1 MEGREDIMVVMKEV
15 KDREGQ
21 KYWVN
26 KDNIEYIAEVGRE
39 YAVRFTS
46 GSVLRVDE
54 KTAKEL
60 MEGYAKTRKD
70 VQLRPKAKG
79 V

>member
-1 MEGREDIMVVMKEV
+1 MIEDV
-15 KDREGQ
+15 KGK

-26 KDNIEYIAEVGRE
+26 TDNIEYIADVGME

-46 GSVLRVDE
+46 GVVLRVDE

-60 MEGYAKTRKD
+60 IKGYAKKRKD
-70 VQLRPKAKG
+70 VQPGSEARK

>member
-1 MEGREDIMVVMKEV
+1 MIEDV
-15 KDREGQ
+15 KGT

-26 KDNIEYIAEVGRE
+26 TDNIEYIADVGTE

-46 GSVLRVDE
+46 GVVLRVDE
-54 KTAKEL
+54 RTAKEL
-60 MEGYAKTRKD
+60 IKGYAKKRKD
-70 VQLRPKAKG
+70 VQPGSEARK

>member
-1 MEGREDIMVVMKEV
+1 MKEIIDV
-15 KDREGQ
+15 RDSG

-26 KDNIEYIAEVGRE
+26 TDNIEYIADVGTE

-54 KTAKEL
+54 RTAKEL
-60 MEGYAKTRKD
+60 IEGYAKKRKD
-70 VQLRPKAKG
+70 VQPRTKTAK

>member
-1 MEGREDIMVVMKEV
+1 MIEDV
-15 KDREGQ
+15 KGK

-26 KDNIEYIAEVGRE
+26 TDNIEYIADVGTE

-46 GSVLRVDE
+46 GTVLRVDE

-60 MEGYAKTRKD
+60 IKGYAKKRKD
-70 VQLRPKAKG
+70 VQPGSEARE

>member
-1 MEGREDIMVVMKEV
+1 MKQITDIKE
-15 KDREGQ
+15 KT

-26 KDNIEYIAEVGRE
+26 CDNIEYIADVGME

-60 MEGYAKTRKD
+60 IEGYAKTRENI
-70 VQLRPKAKG
+70 QRRSKAGK

>member
-1 MEGREDIMVVMKEV
+1 MKALS
-15 KDREGQ
+15 DLQGG

-26 KDNIEYIAEVGRE
+26 EDNIEYIADVGME

-46 GSVLRVDE
+46 GVVLRVDE
-54 KTAKEL
+54 RTAKEL
-60 MEGYAKTRKD
+60 IKGYAKKRKD
-70 VQLRPKAKG
+70 VQPGSEARK

>member
-1 MEGREDIMVVMKEV
+1 MKEII
-15 KDREGQ
+15 DTDSG

-26 KDNIEYIAEVGRE
+26 ADNIEYIADVGRE

-60 MEGYAKTRKD
+60 IEGYAKTRKD
-70 VQLRPKAKG
+70 VQLRSKAKG

>member
-1 MEGREDIMVVMKEV
+1 MIEDV
-15 KDREGQ
+15 KGK

-26 KDNIEYIAEVGRE
+26 TDNIEYIADVGTE

-46 GSVLRVDE
+46 GTVLRVDE

-60 MEGYAKTRKD
+60 IKGYAKKRKD
-70 VQLRPKAKG
+70 VQPGSEARK

>member
-1 MEGREDIMVVMKEV
+1 MIEDV
-15 KDREGQ
+15 KGK

-26 KDNIEYIAEVGRE
+26 TDNIEYIADVGME

-46 GSVLRVDE
+46 GTVLRVDE

-60 MEGYAKTRKD
+60 IKGYAKKRKD
-70 VQLRPKAKG
+70 VQPGSEARK

>member
-1 MEGREDIMVVMKEV
+1 MIEDV
-15 KDREGQ
+15 KGK

-26 KDNIEYIAEVGRE
+26 TDNIEYIADVGME

-46 GSVLRVDE
+46 GTVLRVDE

-60 MEGYAKTRKD
+60 IKGYAKKRKD
-70 VQLRPKAKG
+70 VQPGPEARK